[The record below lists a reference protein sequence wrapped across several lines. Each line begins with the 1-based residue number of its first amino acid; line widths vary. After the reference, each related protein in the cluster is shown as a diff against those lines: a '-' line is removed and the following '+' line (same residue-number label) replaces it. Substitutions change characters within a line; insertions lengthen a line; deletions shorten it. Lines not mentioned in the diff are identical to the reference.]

1 MTWTST
7 PVVDLQDPLSQLG
20 HRRIDEDRLGVGVV
34 DDVGDFV
41 RSEVRIHRAVVQPGK
56 LTAPGDFEELRA
68 VRQDQRHAVAASQ
81 PRLVQQGRDAL
92 APLEQLAVRHRP
104 VACDDQGRRSRGP
117 DRVVG
122 DVHRGGYVAAPSVEA
137 AAWRLAISD
146 GSTLSLN
153 TR

>member
-1 MTWTST
+1 M
-7 PVVDLQDPLSQLG
+7 
-20 HRRIDEDRLGVGVV
+20 
-34 DDVGDFV
+34 
-41 RSEVRIHRAVVQPGK
+41 A
-56 LTAPGDFEELRA
+56 AP
-68 VRQDQRHAVAASQ
+68 Q

-92 APLEQLAVRHRP
+92 APLEQLAVRDRAP
-104 VACDDQGRRSRGP
+104 LGDDQGRRFRGP

-122 DVHRGGYVAAPSVEA
+122 DVHRGGYVAAPSVDA